1 MLSQFKIYIMRRSK
15 LKHFIFVLGF
25 LLPALWSIGFAKA
38 ATDPTNNIIIKVAH
52 TNNTPR
58 TSSIQASI
66 DGHTLTVVFTE
77 NLGQVNIEVS
87 SVSGGETQVEST
99 PTPNGVL
106 FYITDTGSYIV
117 TFFLPNGDE
126 YYGEFEVTD

>member
-1 MLSQFKIYIMRRSK
+1 M
-15 LKHFIFVLGF
+15 LGF
-25 LLPALWSIGFAKA
+25 LLPALWSFAFAKPT
-38 ATDPTNNIIIKVAH
+38 TDPTNNIIIKVAH

-66 DGHTLTVVFTE
+66 NGHTLTVVFTE

-87 SVSGGETQVEST
+87 AISGGETQVEST
-99 PTPNGVL
+99 PTPNGVI
-106 FYITDTGSYIV
+106 FYITNTGSYIV

-126 YYGEFEVTD
+126 YYGEFEVED

>member
-25 LLPALWSIGFAKA
+25 LLLVLWSIGFAKA

-66 DGHTLTVVFTE
+66 NGHTLTVVFTE

-87 SVSGGETQVEST
+87 AISGGETQVEST

-106 FYITDTGSYIV
+106 FFITDTGSYIV
-117 TFFLPNGDE
+117 TFSLPNGDE

>member
-1 MLSQFKIYIMRRSK
+1 MMRLSKIK
-15 LKHFIFVLGF
+15 FVLLLGF
-25 LLPALWSIGFAKA
+25 LMPTYFCGAYGFNNNDNNSIV
-38 ATDPTNNIIIKVAH
+38 IKVGH
-52 TNNTPR
+52 TQSFPKD
-58 TSSIQASI
+58 SSIQASI

-99 PTPNGVL
+99 PTPNGVI
-106 FYITDTGSYIV
+106 FYIADTGSYIV
-117 TFFLPNGDE
+117 TFFLLNGDE

>member
-1 MLSQFKIYIMRRSK
+1 MRVLN
-15 LKHFIFVLGF
+15 LKQIILLFGL
-25 LLPALWSIGFAKA
+25 LLPSFCCMASNTMFNDG
-38 ATDPTNNIIIKVAH
+38 
-52 TNNTPR
+52 NTPV
-58 TSSIQASI
+58 SIKKSYVQGSPKDYAIQASI

-106 FYITDTGSYIV
+106 FYIYDTGSYIV
-117 TFFLPNGDE
+117 TFLLPNGDE

>member
-1 MLSQFKIYIMRRSK
+1 MRKQKFKIIMK
-15 LKHFIFVLGF
+15 LFAFILF
-25 LLPALWSIGFAKA
+25 LSTAHCYANYDKA
-38 ATDPTNNIIIKVAH
+38 NDGNPVIIIREGIHHGDPKS
-52 TNNTPR
+52 
-58 TSSIQASI
+58 SSIQATI

-87 SVSGGETQVEST
+87 AVSGVETQVEST

-106 FYITDTGSYIV
+106 FYIYATGSYIV
-117 TFFLPNGDE
+117 TFSLPNGDE